1 MLFII
6 YLLAC
11 IGAHRLWNFEA
22 IFQGPRDWLLRYR
35 WAKPLTCQA
44 CNAFWI
50 AATLAVPYYFADKH
64 AAPWYYLDERAA
76 LVALGILAAYAV
88 QRGILWVY
96 RAASHWDTI
105 WRMRAAPTVPPRA
118 APAGSASGPLPA
130 GTVMLPEKAAPGCS
144 DCEAKKSA
152 AVAAQSRALS
162 FKRRVVLLTTLSGFP
177 PSYSVATVICDQAR
191 MLAMDPTWFVQIWVN
206 ESANLAGA
214 PKDFPLNV
222 EIVRCV
228 PTVSRME
235 PDQWAAADAD
245 RIASAI
251 RLNLM
256 KLGNAMVISHDLLF
270 LRTHVAYAAALHSLG
285 EIRGFAWMHVCHSAA
300 GARPA
305 LGTGSAARLTLP
317 PGHKLLCLNP
327 SQRESL
333 ARYYDTTVDNV
344 LVCPNARDIV
354 SWYDF
359 HPIAAE
365 LTRQY
370 GLDQAD
376 IVQVFPVCATRL
388 EPKGVGKVIEIFSWL
403 CRNHRLDCRL
413 VLAVANA
420 GGPREQAAL
429 AGLRTRALNLGMG
442 PDQLIITSED
452 FPDTAVGGIPHRAV
466 RDLFLVSNVF
476 VFPSL
481 SEASSL
487 VLGEAALAG
496 CLIVGNTE
504 LRETDNL
511 LGVDQ
516 LRYDFGS
523 LRQPLTDVKLDG
535 VALDIL
541 RALDHSQANRSKRKM
556 LYEFNFTTVGKTLRT
571 LVEDLPLH

>member
-1 MLFII
+1 MQRMLLIT

-22 IFQGPRDWLLRYR
+22 IFQKPRDYLLRYR
-35 WAKPLTCQA
+35 WAKPVTCQA

-50 AATLAVPYYFADKH
+50 AAALAVPYYFAD
-64 AAPWYYLDERAA
+64 ERAA
-76 LVALGILAAYAV
+76 LVGLEILAAYAV

-96 RAASHWDTI
+96 RIASHWDTI
-105 WRMRAAPTVPPRA
+105 WRKQAAPTAPKIVPATSNNSDPT
-118 APAGSASGPLPA
+118 PAQPS
-130 GTVMLPEKAAPGCS
+130 TEGCS
-144 DCEAKKSA
+144 DCETKKNALVDAQAK
-152 AVAAQSRALS
+152 ALS

-177 PSYSVATVICDQAR
+177 PSYSVASVICDQAR
-191 MLAMDPTWFVQIWVN
+191 MLAMNPEWLVQIWVN
-206 ESANLAGA
+206 DSANLALA

-235 PDQWAAADAD
+235 PDQWAPADRD
-245 RIASAI
+245 RIASVI

-256 KLGNAMVISHDLLF
+256 KLGNATVISHDLLF
-270 LRTHVAYAAALHSLG
+270 LRTHVAYAAAIHALG

-300 GARPA
+300 GKRPTVDTPDFA
-305 LGTGSAARLTLP
+305 SPVRFTLP

-327 SQRESL
+327 SQREPL
-333 ARYYDTTVDNV
+333 ARYYDTSPDNV

-370 GLDQAD
+370 GLDRAD

-388 EPKGVGKVIEIFSWL
+388 EPKGVAKVIDIFGQII
-403 CRNHRLDCRL
+403 HHGYKDCRL

-420 GGPREQAAL
+420 GGPREKTRL
-429 AGLRTRALNLGMG
+429 AELRDRALTVGMK

-452 FPDTAVGGIPHRAV
+452 FPETAVGGVPHRAI

-496 CLIVGNTE
+496 CFIVTNSALPETE
-504 LRETDNL
+504 HTTH
-511 LGVDQ
+511 GDQ
-516 LRYDFGS
+516 VRYDFGTLQRPQGS
-523 LRQPLTDVKLDG
+523 ANLANVAYDIRHVLG
-535 VALDIL
+535 V
-541 RALDHSQANRSKRKM
+541 SQSNLSKRKM
-556 LYEFNFTTVGKTLRT
+556 LREFNFTTIGTTLRS
-571 LVEDLPLH
+571 LVEALPLN